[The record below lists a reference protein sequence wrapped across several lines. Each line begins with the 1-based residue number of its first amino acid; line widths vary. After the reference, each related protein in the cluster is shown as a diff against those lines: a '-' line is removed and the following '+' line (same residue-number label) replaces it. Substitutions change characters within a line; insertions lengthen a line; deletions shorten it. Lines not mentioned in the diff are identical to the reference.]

1 MTSFI
6 CIRINE
12 PRGIGYKSFTRYQRG
27 EAMVKCGKC
36 GALGSEGQKFC
47 SSCGAPLAQKAVGET
62 PVMTAYA
69 EPEDRSFIQGFT
81 PPSEK
86 FEVGTNANGSVKEL
100 EKLLISANGGDYVS
114 YLNKGS
120 WSNWNIFAK
129 MGWGLLWVFFFPL
142 MTIYYLSTSYRFN
155 RNRLKANE
163 LRCANIVENYVFA
176 NDQNTTLEALYF
188 IKGQI
193 DQLENISKN
202 SYMAFWVSL
211 WRNKA
216 MQLYQRSVA
225 YHVVN
230 PAVKDIYDEIDNQT
244 QYLLDS
250 AKKKYWV
257 KLVVLAVAA
266 LLLTT
271 GTVAYKKYTDYKA
284 QQYYKT
290 FIYNEDEED
299 LSMDA
304 VNETNTVVPSEFSM
318 RNIVGNC
325 FDISDKNI
333 EMKVLKEENL
343 VQLDF
348 ELVCKKDFRPE
359 LQALIEEKGVTGT
372 VDDYYYGNFVFN
384 GNMRANISNYG
395 GMDSAAGSSALEKM
409 LAAKEG
415 DVIPIRLYCE
425 YSTYSKYSIDEVAS
439 FMRTDTL
446 MMNMELTFFEGE
458 EFIDIK

>member
-1 MTSFI
+1 
-6 CIRINE
+6 
-12 PRGIGYKSFTRYQRG
+12 
-27 EAMVKCGKC
+27 MVKCENC
-36 GALGSEGQKFC
+36 GAATREGQKFC
-47 SSCGAPLAQKAVGET
+47 SSCGAPLAAKAVGET
-62 PVMTAYA
+62 PVMMAYA
-69 EPEDRSFIQGFT
+69 EPADRNVIQGFT
-81 PPSEK
+81 PLQEK
-86 FEVGTNANGSVKEL
+86 FEVGTNSNGSVKEL
-100 EKLLISANGGDYVS
+100 EKLLIAANGGDYVT

-120 WSNWNIFAK
+120 WSNWNVFAK
-129 MGWGLLWVFFFPL
+129 AGWGLLWVLFFPI
-142 MTIYYLSTSYRFN
+142 MTIYYLSTSYKMGKG
-155 RNRLKANE
+155 RLRADE
-163 LRCANIVENYVFA
+163 LRRANIVENYVFA

-202 SYMAFWVSL
+202 SYMAFWVNL

-216 MQLYQRSVA
+216 MQLYQRSVTN
-225 YHVVN
+225 HGVN
-230 PAVKDIYDEIDNQT
+230 PAIKDIYDEIDNQT

-250 AKKKYWV
+250 SKKKYWV
-257 KLVVLAVAA
+257 KFVLLVAA
-266 LLLTT
+266 SLLITT
-271 GTVAYKKYTDYKA
+271 GSVAYKKYTDYKT

-290 FIYNEDEED
+290 ILYSEDDEE

-333 EMKVLKEENL
+333 EMKLLKEDNL

-359 LQALIEEKGVTGT
+359 LEALIKEKGVTGT
-372 VDDYYYGNFVFN
+372 IDDYYYGNFVFN

-395 GMDSAAGSSALEKM
+395 GMGSAAGASALEKM

-425 YSTYSKYSIDEVAS
+425 YSTYSKYSIEEVAS